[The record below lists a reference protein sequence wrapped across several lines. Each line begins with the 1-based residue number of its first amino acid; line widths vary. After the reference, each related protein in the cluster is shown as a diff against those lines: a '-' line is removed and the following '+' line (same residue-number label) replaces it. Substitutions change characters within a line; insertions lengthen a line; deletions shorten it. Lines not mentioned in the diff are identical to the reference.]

1 MSERDEAEGLQ
12 RRTLLVV
19 LALNAA
25 LFVGLGI
32 GGLLAASSALL
43 ANALDNASDSAV
55 YLISFL
61 AVGRAVIWKTRAAR
75 VSGILL
81 LVFAGGVLL
90 DVLRRTLMGT
100 EPVGWTMMGLAVVA
114 AIVNLV
120 CLQLIRRQRS
130 DDVNMKA
137 AETFSFNDFASNG
150 GILVA
155 GGTGSLARPDLAGPR
170 CRRPRRRDRR
180 KGRSGHS
187 QGRRQSQKPGDGPMT
202 SKNRR
207 PSVGAHPGPAVLPTF
222 ASGAVKHRASKGRGD
237 RSLEK

>member
-32 GGLLAASSALL
+32 GGLLADSSALL

-137 AETFSFNDFASNG
+137 AETFSFNDFASNVG
-150 GILVA
+150 SIDDCGLVLWLDQTWPDLVVGVLVA
-155 GGTGSLARPDLAGPR
+155 GI
-170 CRRPRRRDRR
+170 
-180 KGRSGHS
+180 
-187 QGRRQSQKPGDGPMT
+187 
-202 SKNRR
+202 
-207 PSVGAHPGPAVLPTF
+207 
-222 ASGAVKHRASKGRGD
+222 AVKGGVDILRDAARAKNQETGR
-237 RSLEK
+237 